1 MLTAEDE
8 DQKNAYL
15 EPFQRDEVPEHVR
28 WKHAMNDM
36 NEADTSDLDSD
47 ASESDGDVGSGASER
62 SDWTE

>member
-28 WKHAMNDM
+28 WKHAMN
-36 NEADTSDLDSD
+36 EADTSDLDSD